1 MGTWLMGNS
10 HYVRRVIF
18 GAYRRLTGGPF
29 RSSIPLVRGLVRVL
43 VVAFTIV
50 SLLLVAAVGVAA
62 SSGKVG
68 TSNTVKNS
76 VVAVFTGHF
85 DQSGFHEGTGEGD
98 NHHGN
103 QGDDCRHH
111 KKHHENHETG
121 DHENHQC
128 GDGGDDSG
136 SSG

>member
-1 MGTWLMGNS
+1 MI
-10 HYVRRVIF
+10 V
-18 GAYRRLTGGPF
+18 GAYHRLTGGPF

-76 VVAVFTGHF
+76 VVAVFSGHF
-85 DQSGFHEGTGEGD
+85 DQSGFHEGGTEISGKHNGGDEGD
-98 NHHGN
+98 
-103 QGDDCRHH
+103 QCRHE
-111 KKHHENHETG
+111 KKHHKDKHATG
-121 DHENHQC
+121 DHENDEC
-128 GDGGDDSG
+128 GGDDSG

>member
-1 MGTWLMGNS
+1 M
-10 HYVRRVIF
+10 IF
-18 GAYRRLTGGPF
+18 GAYHRLTGSPF
-29 RSSIPLVRGLVRVL
+29 RSSIALVRGLVRVL

-76 VVAVFTGHF
+76 VVAIFTGHF
-85 DQSGFHEGTGEGD
+85 DQSGFHEGTGEGER
-98 NHHGN
+98 HGGH
-103 QGDDCRHH
+103 QGDDCKPHR
-111 KKHHENHETG
+111 KHHHHES
-121 DHENHQC
+121 
-128 GDGGDDSG
+128 GDDENNGCDGEGDNSG